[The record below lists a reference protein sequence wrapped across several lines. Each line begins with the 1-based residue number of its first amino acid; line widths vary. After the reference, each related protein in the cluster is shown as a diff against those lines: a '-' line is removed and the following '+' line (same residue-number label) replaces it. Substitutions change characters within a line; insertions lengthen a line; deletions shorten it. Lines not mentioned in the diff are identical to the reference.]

1 MKKTT
6 KKTNKRS
13 GKIKKEIL
21 KGIKNSFNLEF
32 KRVGWKKISTNIK
45 DKKFNQEKK
54 EGAKELE
61 TVIEKTSA
69 ASASSFNL
77 ENFRNLNLE
86 EIIPVLK
93 ERGFQQTRPRIR
105 NIQTTEE
112 DAEQEQRIYDLPKTL
127 AVNQTPS
134 KNYWENSDYLSSMN
148 KNYEIKQ
155 TTPDGSSGKFVTSMQ
170 ENRFQLPSSTSSMS
184 QISSSSIGT
193 TQTAQSYEAEQKL
206 RENRRR
212 F

>member
-1 MKKTT
+1 MKKPR
-6 KKTNKRS
+6 KIS
-13 GKIKKEIL
+13 EKIKKQI
-21 KGIKNSFNLEF
+21 F
-32 KRVGWKKISTNIK
+32 KKIKENI
-45 DKKFNQEKK
+45 DKKKRDVTKK
-54 EGAKELE
+54 EFEMREKNKNKRLGQQEEDEEQLE
-61 TVIEKTSA
+61 NLIEKTSA
-69 ASASSFNL
+69 TSASSFNL
-77 ENFRNLNLE
+77 ENFRKLALE

-93 ERGFQQTRPRIR
+93 ERGFQQTRPRLR
-105 NIQTTEE
+105 NIQISGEKENQEE
-112 DAEQEQRIYDLPKTL
+112 KIYDAPKTL

-134 KNYWENSDYLSSMN
+134 ENYWENSDYQSSMN